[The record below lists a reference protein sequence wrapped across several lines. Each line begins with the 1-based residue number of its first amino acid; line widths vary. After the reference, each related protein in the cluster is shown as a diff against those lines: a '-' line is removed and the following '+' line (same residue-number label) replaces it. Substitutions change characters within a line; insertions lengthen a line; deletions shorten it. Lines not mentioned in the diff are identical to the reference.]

1 MQDEQQFEQLMMQ
14 YQQLKNGSEDIR
26 RMILNE
32 DFDNAI
38 SMIKARE
45 EIFLNCKC
53 MRKYLE
59 FTPVQ
64 ENELNTLLD
73 ELRNLEL
80 ENIKILQVGMEDVQ
94 KELKKTQ
101 QTEKIH
107 QAYDFDENQ
116 MGSLINYSE

>member
-14 YQQLKNGSEDIR
+14 YRQLKNGAEDIN

-38 SMIKARE
+38 GMIKARE

-59 FTPVQ
+59 LTPVQ

-73 ELRNLEL
+73 ELRALEL
-80 ENIKILQVGMEDVQ
+80 ENIKILQEGMEEVQ

-101 QTEKIH
+101 QHEKIH
-107 QAYDFDENQ
+107 QAYDFDESQ
-116 MGSLINYSE
+116 KGSLINYSE